1 KPKPFCV
8 LKNLIVPVCLPCATL
23 TFLIFVVFSGI
34 FSLRSV
40 KLKQIPYLTCTHYGK
55 KHTLPRKK
63 NQLEAKIFMSGFG
76 KETRRDPIQF
86 LFPYLA
92 LPQSGAISLK
102 KREIAAKEN
111 LNIRLRDGILY

>member
-1 KPKPFCV
+1 MKPKPFCV

-23 TFLIFVVFSGI
+23 TFLIFVVFSGT

-55 KHTLPRKK
+55 KYTLPPKK

-76 KETRRDPIQF
+76 RGARRNSCQF
-86 LFPYLA
+86 LL
-92 LPQSGAISLK
+92 S
-102 KREIAAKEN
+102 
-111 LNIRLRDGILY
+111 